1 MKKPTVPT
9 VDVLSHHLIPE
20 MKVLG
25 DAEKAKVLKKYGI
38 TDEQFPKIFSTDPA
52 AVALKA
58 VVGNVIKIERNDGTV
73 KYSGYRIVV
82 EG

>member
-1 MKKPTVPT
+1 
-9 VDVLSHHLIPE
+9 

-38 TDEQFPKIFSTDPA
+38 TDDQFPKMFSTDPA

-58 VVGNVIKIERNDGTV
+58 KAGDVIRIERNDGTV
-73 KYSGYRIVV
+73 KYPGFRVVV
-82 EG
+82 ES